1 MAQDINKVI
10 IIGRLTKDVELQA
23 VGSGISKA
31 TFSIASSGI
40 PKSDGTA
47 KTNFPRIVAWRKTAE
62 FVAKYMHK
70 GDRLCVEGHIE
81 TGSYEKG
88 GQIVYTTD
96 IVADHIQ
103 SLTQRNAQEQPAQ
116 AAATAGPDDFTEV
129 QDDQLPFD

>member
-10 IIGRLTKDVELQA
+10 IIGRLTKDVELQT

-31 TFSIASSGI
+31 TFSIASNGI

-70 GDRLCVEGHIE
+70 GDRLCVDGHIE
-81 TGSYEKG
+81 TGSYEKN
-88 GQIVYTTD
+88 GQTVYTTD

-116 AAATAGPDDFTEV
+116 TAATAGPDDFTEV
-129 QDDQLPFD
+129 NDDQLPFD

>member
-88 GQIVYTTD
+88 GQTVYTTD

-116 AAATAGPDDFTEV
+116 AAATAGPEDFTEV
-129 QDDQLPFD
+129 NDDQLPF